1 MKRDQHLKPALSVS
15 SLPFIYE
22 HHVWTN
28 VIPSPSS
35 SRKPIEISFFVTH
48 FTLLAALLFDL
59 RWMGVFNMLD
69 KALRVKYGFVEST
82 VRFDS
87 PEQSYCRGSEAESR
101 TPFLLLRSLIGVH
114 THAKRHF
121 PVSKLVRAILI
132 DKVAFLIAWN
142 LGLNFRFHLLVR
154 SPF

>member
-1 MKRDQHLKPALSVS
+1 MNITYERTSSPPLLRRENQSRFLFS
-15 SLPFIYE
+15 SLTSHSSLRYFSIY
-22 HHVWTN
+22 
-28 VIPSPSS
+28 
-35 SRKPIEISFFVTH
+35 
-48 FTLLAALLFDL
+48 DG
-59 RWMGVFNMLD
+59 WMGVFNMLD

-132 DKVAFLIAWN
+132 DKVAFLIVWN